1 MRRGLRTPLHLAP
14 LVRRSARHHGTV
26 LAELNIT
33 PLLDLVFVL
42 LIIFMITTPLLEQ
55 QLPVDLPKSSQAA
68 SSNLP
73 DPKSIVPLTIHKDGT
88 VLIGQESVDL
98 DRLAGALARRKNAD
112 PELVVSLRA
121 DSAVPYET
129 IFRALEAVRS
139 AGARL
144 DLANLPDRPR

>member
-1 MRRGLRTPLHLAP
+1 MRRSF
-14 LVRRSARHHGTV
+14 RSHSQGHA

-42 LIIFMITTPLLEQ
+42 LIIFMITTPLMEQ
-55 QLPVDLPKSSQAA
+55 QLPVDLPKATTS
-68 SSNLP
+68 LPTPMP
-73 DPKSIVPLTIHKDGT
+73 DPKSILTLTLSQDGSVLLGSEKVTLDQLTPLLTQRK
-88 VLIGQESVDL
+88 
-98 DRLAGALARRKNAD
+98 ARD

-121 DSAVPYET
+121 DSSLPYEK

-144 DLANLPDRPR
+144 DLANTPDIRK

>member
-1 MRRGLRTPLHLAP
+1 MRRSRSSSHGLA
-14 LVRRSARHHGTV
+14 

-68 SSNLP
+68 SANLP
-73 DPKSIVPLTIHKDGT
+73 DPKSILTLTLTKDGS
-88 VLIGQESVDL
+88 VLLGPDKVGMDQ
-98 DRLAGALARRKNAD
+98 LASLLAQRKARD
-112 PELVVSLRA
+112 PELVVSMRA
-121 DSAVPYET
+121 DSSLPYEKV
-129 IFRALEAVRS
+129 FRALEAVRS

-144 DLANLPDRPR
+144 DLANFPDNKK

>member
-1 MRRGLRTPLHLAP
+1 MRRSF
-14 LVRRSARHHGTV
+14 RSQSQSHA

-42 LIIFMITTPLLEQ
+42 LIIFMITTPLMEQ
-55 QLPVDLPKSSQAA
+55 QLPVDLPKATTS
-68 SSNLP
+68 LPTTMP
-73 DPKSIVPLTIHKDGT
+73 DPKSILTLTLSKNGS
-88 VLIGQESVDL
+88 VLLGSEKVTL
-98 DRLAGALARRKNAD
+98 DQLTSLLTQRKARD

-121 DSAVPYET
+121 DSSLPYEK

-144 DLANLPDRPR
+144 DLANTPDIRK

>member
-1 MRRGLRTPLHLAP
+1 MRRSRPSSHGLA
-14 LVRRSARHHGTV
+14 

-68 SSNLP
+68 SANLP
-73 DPKSIVPLTIHKDGT
+73 DPKSILTLTLTKDGS
-88 VLIGQESVDL
+88 VLLGPDKVGMDQ
-98 DRLAGALARRKNAD
+98 LASLLAQRKARD
-112 PELVVSLRA
+112 PELVVSMRA
-121 DSAVPYET
+121 DSSLPYEKV
-129 IFRALEAVRS
+129 FRALEAVRS

-144 DLANLPDRPR
+144 DLANFPDNKK

>member
-1 MRRGLRTPLHLAP
+1 MRRSF
-14 LVRRSARHHGTV
+14 RSHSQGHA

-42 LIIFMITTPLLEQ
+42 LIIFMITTPLMEQ
-55 QLPVDLPKSSQAA
+55 QLPVDLPKATTS
-68 SSNLP
+68 LPTTMP
-73 DPKSIVPLTIHKDGT
+73 DPKSILTLTLSKDGS
-88 VLIGQESVDL
+88 VLLGSEKITL
-98 DRLAGALARRKNAD
+98 DQLTPLLTQRKARD

-121 DSAVPYET
+121 DSSLPYDK

-144 DLANLPDRPR
+144 DLANTPDIRK

>member
-1 MRRGLRTPLHLAP
+1 MRRSF
-14 LVRRSARHHGTV
+14 RSHSQGHA

-42 LIIFMITTPLLEQ
+42 LIIFMITTPLMEQ
-55 QLPVDLPKSSQAA
+55 QLPVDLPKATTS
-68 SSNLP
+68 LPTTMP
-73 DPKSIVPLTIHKDGT
+73 DPKSILTLTLSKDGS
-88 VLIGQESVDL
+88 VLLGSDKVTL
-98 DRLAGALARRKNAD
+98 DQLTPLLTQRKARD

-121 DSAVPYET
+121 DSSLPYEK

-144 DLANLPDRPR
+144 DLANTPDIRK

>member
-1 MRRGLRTPLHLAP
+1 MRRSF
-14 LVRRSARHHGTV
+14 RSHSQGHA

-42 LIIFMITTPLLEQ
+42 LIIFMITTPLMEQ
-55 QLPVDLPKSSQAA
+55 QLPVDLPKATTSLPATM
-68 SSNLP
+68 P
-73 DPKSIVPLTIHKDGT
+73 DPKSILTLTLSKDGS
-88 VLIGQESVDL
+88 VLLGSEKVTL
-98 DRLAGALARRKNAD
+98 DQLTSLLTQRKARD

-121 DSAVPYET
+121 DSSLPYEK

-144 DLANLPDRPR
+144 DLANTPDIRK

>member
-1 MRRGLRTPLHLAP
+1 MRRSF
-14 LVRRSARHHGTV
+14 RSHSQGHA

-42 LIIFMITTPLLEQ
+42 LIIFMITTPLMEQ
-55 QLPVDLPKSSQAA
+55 QLPVDLPKATTSLPATM
-68 SSNLP
+68 P
-73 DPKSIVPLTIHKDGT
+73 DPKSILTLTLSKDGS
-88 VLIGQESVDL
+88 VLLGSEKITL
-98 DRLAGALARRKNAD
+98 DQLTPLLTQRKARD

-121 DSAVPYET
+121 DSSLPYDK

-144 DLANLPDRPR
+144 DLANTPDIRK

>member
-1 MRRGLRTPLHLAP
+1 MRRSF
-14 LVRRSARHHGTV
+14 RSHSQGHA

-42 LIIFMITTPLLEQ
+42 LIIFMITTPLMEQ
-55 QLPVDLPKSSQAA
+55 QLPVDLPKATTS
-68 SSNLP
+68 LPTTMP
-73 DPKSIVPLTIHKDGT
+73 DPKSILTLTLSQDGSVLLGSEKVTLDQLTPLLTQRK
-88 VLIGQESVDL
+88 
-98 DRLAGALARRKNAD
+98 ARD

-121 DSAVPYET
+121 DSSLPYEK

-144 DLANLPDRPR
+144 DLANTPDIRK

>member
-1 MRRGLRTPLHLAP
+1 MRRSF
-14 LVRRSARHHGTV
+14 RSHSQGHA

-42 LIIFMITTPLLEQ
+42 LIIFMITTPLMEQ
-55 QLPVDLPKSSQAA
+55 QLPVDLPKATTS
-68 SSNLP
+68 LPTTMP
-73 DPKSIVPLTIHKDGT
+73 DPKSILTLTLSKDGS
-88 VLIGQESVDL
+88 VLLGSEKVTL
-98 DRLAGALARRKNAD
+98 DQLTPLLTQRKARD

-121 DSAVPYET
+121 DSSLPYDK

-144 DLANLPDRPR
+144 DLANTPDIRK

>member
-1 MRRGLRTPLHLAP
+1 MRRSF
-14 LVRRSARHHGTV
+14 RSHSQGHA

-42 LIIFMITTPLLEQ
+42 LIIFMITTPLMEQ
-55 QLPVDLPKSSQAA
+55 QLPVDLPKATTS
-68 SSNLP
+68 LPTTMP
-73 DPKSIVPLTIHKDGT
+73 DPKSILTLTLSKDGS
-88 VLIGQESVDL
+88 VLLGSEKVTIDQL
-98 DRLAGALARRKNAD
+98 TPLLTQRKARD

-121 DSAVPYET
+121 DSSLPYEK

-144 DLANLPDRPR
+144 DLANTPDIRK

>member
-1 MRRGLRTPLHLAP
+1 MRRSF
-14 LVRRSARHHGTV
+14 RSHSQGHA

-42 LIIFMITTPLLEQ
+42 LIIFMITTPLMEQ
-55 QLPVDLPKSSQAA
+55 QLPVDLPKATTS
-68 SSNLP
+68 LPTTMP
-73 DPKSIVPLTIHKDGT
+73 DPKSILTLTLSKDGS
-88 VLIGQESVDL
+88 VLLGSEKVTL
-98 DRLAGALARRKNAD
+98 DQLTPLLTQRKARD

-121 DSAVPYET
+121 DSSLPYEK

-144 DLANLPDRPR
+144 DLANTPDIRK

>member
-1 MRRGLRTPLHLAP
+1 MRRSF
-14 LVRRSARHHGTV
+14 RSHSQGHA

-42 LIIFMITTPLLEQ
+42 LIIFMITTPLMEQ
-55 QLPVDLPKSSQAA
+55 QLPVDLPKATTS
-68 SSNLP
+68 LP
-73 DPKSIVPLTIHKDGT
+73 TTMHDPKSILTLTLSKDGS
-88 VLIGQESVDL
+88 VLLGSEKVTL
-98 DRLAGALARRKNAD
+98 DQLTPLLTQRKARD

-121 DSAVPYET
+121 DSSLPYEK

-144 DLANLPDRPR
+144 DLANTPDIRK

>member
-1 MRRGLRTPLHLAP
+1 MRR
-14 LVRRSARHHGTV
+14 SSRHHGTV

-73 DPKSIVPLTIHKDGT
+73 DPKSIVPLTIHKDGS
-88 VLIGQESVDL
+88 VLIGQEAVGM
-98 DRLAGALARRKNAD
+98 DRLTGALTRRKASD

-121 DSAVPYET
+121 DSAVPYEI

-139 AGARL
+139 AGPRL

>member
-1 MRRGLRTPLHLAP
+1 MRRSF
-14 LVRRSARHHGTV
+14 RSHSQGHA

-42 LIIFMITTPLLEQ
+42 LIIFMITTPLMEQ
-55 QLPVDLPKSSQAA
+55 QLPVDLPKATTS
-68 SSNLP
+68 LPTTMP
-73 DPKSIVPLTIHKDGT
+73 DPKSILTLTLSKDGS
-88 VLIGQESVDL
+88 VLLGSEKVTL
-98 DRLAGALARRKNAD
+98 DQLTSLLTQRKARD

-121 DSAVPYET
+121 DSSLPYEK

-144 DLANLPDRPR
+144 DLANTPDIRK

>member
-1 MRRGLRTPLHLAP
+1 MRRSF
-14 LVRRSARHHGTV
+14 RSHSQGHA

-42 LIIFMITTPLLEQ
+42 LIIFMITTPLMEQ
-55 QLPVDLPKSSQAA
+55 QLPVDLPKATTS
-68 SSNLP
+68 LPTTMP
-73 DPKSIVPLTIHKDGT
+73 DPKSILTLTLSKDGS
-88 VLIGQESVDL
+88 VLLGSEKVTL
-98 DRLAGALARRKNAD
+98 DQLTPLLTRRKARD

-121 DSAVPYET
+121 DSSLPYEK

-144 DLANLPDRPR
+144 DLANTPDIRK

>member
-1 MRRGLRTPLHLAP
+1 MRRSF
-14 LVRRSARHHGTV
+14 RSHSQGHA

-42 LIIFMITTPLLEQ
+42 LIIFMITTPLMEQ
-55 QLPVDLPKSSQAA
+55 QLPVDLPKATTS
-68 SSNLP
+68 LP
-73 DPKSIVPLTIHKDGT
+73 TTKPHPKSILTLTLSKDGS
-88 VLIGQESVDL
+88 VLLGSEKVTL
-98 DRLAGALARRKNAD
+98 DQLTPLLTQRKARD

-121 DSAVPYET
+121 DSSLPYEK

-144 DLANLPDRPR
+144 DLANTPDIRK